1 MALDP
6 LVEARFPDVARS
18 AGLYE
23 SYYIRAVQPG
33 GGLGFWVRYTV
44 HKRPGED
51 PTGSVWF
58 TLFDASMGRP
68 AASKVTLPGPRPA
81 GGDGV
86 DVGESRLR
94 LGEAVG
100 SARTDRCD
108 AAWELRFSSSEEPFL
123 HLPRRW
129 MYGGPLPRTKS
140 LSPWPSASF
149 DGQVV
154 VDGREIA
161 VDGWPG
167 MLGHN
172 WGAEHAERWIWLH
185 AIDANGAGEATWLD
199 AVIGRIKVGPLTLPW
214 IANGCIALNGTR
226 HRLGGPAAA
235 RRTEV
240 RETPERCEFVLPG
253 RDLTVQGEV
262 SAARKDFVGWVY
274 TDPAGGEHNAVNC
287 SIADMRLA
295 ASRPGES
302 QRFIEISGAAAYELG
317 MRETD
322 HGMEIQPFSDG

>member
-1 MALDP
+1 MAVDP
-6 LVEARFPDVARS
+6 LVEARFPEVDRS

-33 GGLGFWVRYTV
+33 GGLGFWIRHTI

-51 PTGSVWF
+51 PKGSVWF
-58 TLFDASMGRP
+58 TLFDAAAERP
-68 AASKVTLPGPRPA
+68 AASKVTLPAPEA
-81 GGDGV
+81 IADGGV
-86 DVGESRLR
+86 EVGESRLR
-94 LGEAVG
+94 PGEATG
-100 SARTDRCD
+100 SARSDRCD
-108 AAWELRFSSSEEPFL
+108 AAWELEFSSAEEPFF

-140 LSPWPSASF
+140 LSPWPSARF
-149 DGQVV
+149 EGKVV

-161 VDGWPG
+161 VDGWHG

-172 WGAEHAERWIWLH
+172 WGAEHADRWIWLH
-185 AIDANGAGEATWLD
+185 AIDGGDPSTWLD
-199 AVIGRIKVGPLTLPW
+199 AVIGRIKVGPVTLPW
-214 IANGCIALNGTR
+214 IANGCLALGGAR

-240 RETPERCEFVLPG
+240 RERPERCEFVLPG

-262 SAARKDFVGWVY
+262 SAPRKDFVGWVY
-274 TDPAGGEHNAVNC
+274 ADPDGGEHNTVNC
-287 SIADMRLA
+287 SIADMTLSV
-295 ASRPGES
+295 SRPGEPPLS
-302 QRFIEISGAAAYELG
+302 LQLSGGAAYELG

-322 HGMEIQPFSDG
+322 HGMPIQPYPDG

>member
-6 LVEARFPDVARS
+6 LVEARFPDVAPS

-23 SYYIRAVQPG
+23 SYYVRAVHPG
-33 GGLGFWVRYTV
+33 GGLGFWIRYTV
-44 HKRPGED
+44 HKRPNEN
-51 PTGSVWF
+51 PKGSVWF
-58 TLFDASMGRP
+58 TLFDASAGGP
-68 AASKVTLPGPRPA
+68 VAAKVTLPGPRAAA
-81 GGDGV
+81 GGGI

-94 LGEAVG
+94 LGEATG

-108 AAWELRFSSSEEPFL
+108 AAWELRFSSPEDPFL

-140 LSPWPSASF
+140 LSPWPSARF
-149 DGQVV
+149 EGRIV

-161 VDGWPG
+161 VEGWPG

-172 WGAEHAERWIWLH
+172 WGSEHAERWIWLH
-185 AIDANGAGEATWLD
+185 AIESGEGAWLD

-214 IANGCIALNGTR
+214 IANGCIALDGAR
-226 HRLGGPAAA
+226 HRVGGPVAA

-240 RETPERCEFVLPG
+240 RESPEHCEFVLPG

-262 SAARKDFVGWVY
+262 SAPRKDFVGWVY
-274 TDPAGGEHNAVNC
+274 ADPGGGEHNTVNC
-287 SIADMRLA
+287 SIADARLA
-295 ASRPGES
+295 VSRPGEG
-302 QRFIEISGAAAYELG
+302 QRLIEIQGAAAYELG

-322 HGMEIQPFSDG
+322 HGVEIQPFPDG